1 MEQTQRAQGGDCVAE
16 MQVVWVSAEMMVVRV
31 VSAEM
36 QVVWVSAEMMVVR
49 VHGKHT

>member
-1 MEQTQRAQGGDCVAE
+1 MEQTQRAQGGDCV
-16 MQVVWVSAEMMVVRV
+16 AEMMVVRV